1 MISSDSDSAVAS
13 FRALLRVAL
22 RLKRQLQPVLAAQ
35 DLTGAQFGTLMRIPD
50 EGIPLTKLAA
60 AAWSDPGNASGVVD
74 RLERSGLVTR
84 EADLQDRRVVVVRLT
99 EAGKERLQA
108 AWRPYSAR
116 VNELLGGLSTVQ
128 HRSLRRLLHA
138 IDPEPGTPPP
148 SSAPQAVEEP
158 ANV

>member
-1 MISSDSDSAVAS
+1 MAVAS

-22 RLKRQLQPVLAAQ
+22 RLKRQVQPVLADQ

-84 EADLQDRRVVVVRLT
+84 HPDLQDRRVVVVKLT
-99 EAGKERLQA
+99 RAGRERLHA
-108 AWRPYSAR
+108 AWQPYSER
-116 VNELLGGLSTVQ
+116 VHELLCGLSATQ
-128 HRSLRRLLHA
+128 HAGLQQLLRT
-138 IDPEPGTPPP
+138 IDPVAERAEVLSG
-148 SSAPQAVEEP
+148 V
-158 ANV
+158 